1 MRHSRAAALALA
13 LLLPLPLGALAEE
26 ARTFEL
32 RYEASLERVPAGAQ
46 AVDLWLPLAQDD
58 AQQTIRAL
66 HIDGGDGA
74 DIVHDP
80 RYGNAALHLR
90 PNAPA
95 RVGVTYVVER
105 RAERRSL
112 AAAAR
117 AGSSDGAGFARW
129 LGPDKLGGLTATV
142 RGYAAKAIAG
152 RRTPAEKIR
161 AVYDYV
167 WDTMRYDKS
176 GEGWG
181 RGDIQWA
188 CDFKRGTAPTT
199 RSSSG
204 WRAHPARFEIGLP
217 LPPARGQGEIAGYH
231 CWARFWLDG
240 VGGSP
245 SCRRRKHPDKGF
257 LRRPDAN
264 HTLTI
269 GRDLRFPACAADQ
282 HFVKPTPRPTA
293 LFPSPRNSPRIF
305 INLLASAACVTD
317 LSLEATASCA

>member
-1 MRHSRAAALALA
+1 MRHSALALALA

-74 DIVHDP
+74 EIVHDP

-142 RGYAAKAIAG
+142 RGYAAKATAG
-152 RRTPAEKIR
+152 RGTPAEKIR
-161 AVYDYV
+161 AIYDYV

-188 CDFKRGTAPTT
+188 CDFKRGNCTDFHTLFVGMA
-199 RSSSG
+199 
-204 WRAHPARFEIGLP
+204 RAAGIPARFEIGLP

-240 VGGSP
+240 VGWIPIDVSEAK
-245 SCRRRKHPDKGF
+245 KHPDKKDFFFGGH
-257 LRRPDAN
+257 DAN
-264 HTLTI
+264 RVQLTI
-269 GRDLRFPACAADQ
+269 GRDLRFPGMRGEINY
-282 HFVKPTPRPTA
+282 FVKPYAEADGVAIPV
-293 LFPSPRNSPRIF
+293 
-305 INLLASAACVTD
+305 AAKFSFRD
-317 LSLEATASCA
+317 LP